1 MSTIPGVRFHKAFL
15 PAGGIW
21 SSPFARWQGSFAGI
35 NSIDLA
41 VDVTGRALADRGVD
55 PAIFSRLVLGQT
67 IPQERTFYAPSE
79 IAARIGAPGV
89 SGPLVVQACATSAAC
104 LESAAACVEDGQ
116 DEAVLVVATD
126 RLSNGPL
133 LVFPNADAPGAAPR
147 TEHWVLASFE
157 RDPWAGIGPLQ
168 TAEAVAREE
177 RIERAELDEVALLR
191 YAQYRRALENDRAF
205 QRRYFVPVA
214 VPQGRKG
221 SRPVTEDEGVTAT
234 SAEAL
239 ARLRPVLDDG
249 VVTYGMQTHPAD
261 GAAGTILT
269 TELRARAM
277 SAGEGVVQ
285 ILASASARVEKG
297 RMPKAPVP
305 AARRA
310 LDRAGLS
317 FQDLG
322 AITTHNPFTVNDVY
336 FARQTGVAID
346 KVNEYGSSLVWGHP
360 QGPTGLRA
368 IAELVEALRL
378 RGGGY
383 GLFAGCAAGDTGTA
397 VVIRVDD

>member
-1 MSTIPGVRFHKAFL
+1 MRFQKAFV

-21 SSPFARWQGSFAGI
+21 SSPFVRWQGSLSAI

-41 VDVTGRALADRGVD
+41 VDLTQRALGDRGID
-55 PAIFSRLVLGQT
+55 PSIFSRIVLGQT
-67 IPQERTFYAPSE
+67 IPQERSFYAPSE
-79 IAARIGAPGV
+79 VAARIGAPGI

-104 LESAAACVEDGQ
+104 IESAAAGVEDGQ

-133 LVFPNADAPGAAPR
+133 LIFPSSDAPGGEPR
-147 TEHWVLASFE
+147 TEQWVRASFE
-157 RDPWAGIGPLQ
+157 RDPWAGVGPLH

-177 RIERAELDEVALLR
+177 GIDRAELDDVTLLR
-191 YAQYRRALENDRAF
+191 YAQYGRALEDDRAF
-205 QRRYFVPVA
+205 QRRYFVPVT
-214 VPQGRKG
+214 VPQGRRG
-221 SRPVTEDEGVTAT
+221 SRLVTEDEGVVTT
-234 SAEAL
+234 SADAL
-239 ARLRPVLDDG
+239 ARLKPVLDDG
-249 VVTYGMQTHPAD
+249 VITYGMQTHPAD
-261 GAAGTILT
+261 GTAGMILM
-269 TELRARAM
+269 TESRARAM
-277 SAGEGVVQ
+277 SGGKGVVQ

-310 LDRAGLS
+310 LDRAGLT
-317 FQDLG
+317 FHDLH

-346 KVNEYGSSLVWGHP
+346 TINEYGSSLVWGHP

-368 IAELVEALRL
+368 IAELVETLRV

-383 GLFAGCAAGDTGTA
+383 GLFTGCAAGDMGMA
-397 VVIRVDD
+397 IVLSVDD